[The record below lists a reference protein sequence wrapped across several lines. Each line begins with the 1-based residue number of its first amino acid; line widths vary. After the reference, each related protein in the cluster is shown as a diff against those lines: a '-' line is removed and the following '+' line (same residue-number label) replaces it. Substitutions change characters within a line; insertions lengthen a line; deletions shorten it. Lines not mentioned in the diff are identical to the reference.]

1 MNQGQQQ
8 NDFVEGLFV
17 NYQQTQFGTIVK
29 QSFHRERFIAWLN
42 QQQTSE
48 KGYVNVDIMTARES
62 GKPYAKLNTF
72 VPQPQNQQP
81 MQQQQPQYQQ
91 QPQPQYQQPIQQQ
104 PIQQQPQQGVQIN
117 PNDYQNGMVQDG
129 TGM

>member
-1 MNQGQQQ
+1 MQNQYQNQPQGQAPQQQ
-8 NDFVEGLFV
+8 NDFVEGLFI

-62 GKPYAKLNTF
+62 GKPYAKLNTY
-72 VPQPQNQQP
+72 QAPQNNMGPSTSQVVN
-81 MQQQQPQYQQ
+81 
-91 QPQPQYQQPIQQQ
+91 
-104 PIQQQPQQGVQIN
+104 PQQN
-117 PNDYQNGMVQDG
+117 
-129 TGM
+129 